1 VRFAETSPAGEQNGL
16 PRTRWAAAR
25 RERSHAGRA
34 LRRYAGGISTERAAS
49 APGPAPTTTGE
60 PAPTVLVVDD
70 DASVRSLLADTLRRA
85 GFTVHEA
92 ATAAEAGEPLAEPP
106 DLLVVDAQLPDGD
119 GREIGRRLKHD
130 PLTRDIPVVM
140 LSGVYVQ
147 DDERTAALEEC
158 CDAFLRKPVAP
169 RELVATARAM
179 LRLRRAERATA
190 AQARATAALRQR
202 VQQAKVML
210 EVARAITSSLDLQA
224 VLDRIVEQAC
234 LLLGAR
240 RCSIA
245 LLESSGTGPV
255 IRFVATR
262 GLSPEFT
269 TLRPLHWRDGTTA
282 AAVHERRPVWSADL
296 LNDPAFP
303 LTPPTRRRVETEGYR
318 AVLSVPLLVGDR
330 PLGAVALYRDEPG
343 PFSDEE
349 IEVLQLFAAQAGIAL
364 QNAELYAAAERRRRE
379 AEVMA
384 ELAREINSSLELD
397 VVLDRVVQG
406 ARDLCEADF
415 ARIALRRG
423 PDGAF
428 AFRYGAGLRS
438 DVWTRVVIEPGKG
451 SGGYVLATGTPFRT
465 EDYRQDP
472 RITKDYLEVARA
484 EGTVAEMVVP
494 IRSGEEIEG
503 LLYVTNR
510 SRRPFTDRD
519 GAVLQRLADH
529 AGTAIK
535 NAALYQELRRAHEDL
550 ARSQERLVQSERLR
564 ALGEMAAGVA
574 HDFNN
579 LLTVIV
585 GRAQLLLRRETDP
598 SRAGA
603 LEAILRAAQD
613 GAETVRR
620 ILEFTRTRRRLPFV
634 PVDLRQVIT
643 EVVELLRP
651 RWQGEAQSR
660 GVRYDV
666 QVEGRTR
673 TIAGRPEELREVFS
687 NLLHNALDAMPDGGR
702 CRFVLTEETDTAVVS
717 VIDTGCGMTDETRR
731 RVFEPFFTS
740 KGPAGTGLGL
750 AVAWGIVHR
759 HGGAIDV
766 QSAPQAGTTFT
777 VRLPVPSELP
787 APAPPPPPPD
797 SVKGRRVLIVDDE
810 PEVRAVLGD
819 LLTEAGCLVTVAAD
833 GTEALAECERQSF
846 DLVLSD
852 VSMPGLSGW
861 EVASRLRRRF
871 PDLRLGLVTG
881 WGDRL
886 DPAQVRAAGIQV
898 VIAKPFQVEDLVR
911 GIAEALG

>member
-1 VRFAETSPAGEQNGL
+1 
-16 PRTRWAAAR
+16 
-25 RERSHAGRA
+25 
-34 LRRYAGGISTERAAS
+34 
-49 APGPAPTTTGE
+49 
-60 PAPTVLVVDD
+60 
-70 DASVRSLLADTLRRA
+70 
-85 GFTVHEA
+85 
-92 ATAAEAGEPLAEPP
+92 
-106 DLLVVDAQLPDGD
+106 
-119 GREIGRRLKHD
+119 
-130 PLTRDIPVVM
+130 
-140 LSGVYVQ
+140 
-147 DDERTAALEEC
+147 
-158 CDAFLRKPVAP
+158 
-169 RELVATARAM
+169 
-179 LRLRRAERATA
+179 
-190 AQARATAALRQR
+190 
-202 VQQAKVML
+202 
-210 EVARAITSSLDLQA
+210 
-224 VLDRIVEQAC
+224 
-234 LLLGAR
+234 
-240 RCSIA
+240 
-245 LLESSGTGPV
+245 
-255 IRFVATR
+255 
-262 GLSPEFT
+262 
-269 TLRPLHWRDGTTA
+269 
-282 AAVHERRPVWSADL
+282 
-296 LNDPAFP
+296 
-303 LTPPTRRRVETEGYR
+303 
-318 AVLSVPLLVGDR
+318 
-330 PLGAVALYRDEPG
+330 
-343 PFSDEE
+343 
-349 IEVLQLFAAQAGIAL
+349 
-364 QNAELYAAAERRRRE
+364 
-379 AEVMA
+379 
-384 ELAREINSSLELD
+384 
-397 VVLDRVVQG
+397 
-406 ARDLCEADF
+406 
-415 ARIALRRG
+415 
-423 PDGAF
+423 
-428 AFRYGAGLRS
+428 
-438 DVWTRVVIEPGKG
+438 
-451 SGGYVLATGTPFRT
+451 
-465 EDYRQDP
+465 
-472 RITKDYLEVARA
+472 
-484 EGTVAEMVVP
+484 
-494 IRSGEEIEG
+494 
-503 LLYVTNR
+503 
-510 SRRPFTDRD
+510 
-519 GAVLQRLADH
+519 
-529 AGTAIK
+529 
-535 NAALYQELRRAHEDL
+535 
-550 ARSQERLVQSERLR
+550 
-564 ALGEMAAGVA
+564 MAAGVA